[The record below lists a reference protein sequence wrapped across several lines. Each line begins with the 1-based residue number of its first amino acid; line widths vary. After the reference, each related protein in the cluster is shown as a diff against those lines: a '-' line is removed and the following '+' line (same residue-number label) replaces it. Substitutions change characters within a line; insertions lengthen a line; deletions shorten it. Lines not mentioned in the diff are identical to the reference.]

1 MSQESEVSKDETKPK
16 PEKKPISV
24 AELLHRAGVEV
35 GKDIDGE
42 ELRRVK
48 EITSNKRYHNTK
60 LLMEKYRTI
69 LWALECSPCEIAAEL
84 NVPLNALDAVLEQ
97 VDLELA
103 LENKRLESRLRALLK
118 TRVLVDR
125 VHEALMVLK
134 RHPENGKLYYDL
146 IYETYITPEPRTI
159 LSIVDE
165 LDISPRSY
173 YRMKKEALSIM
184 SIRLW
189 VTPNGEMDSWIEML
203 EILERS

>member
-1 MSQESEVSKDETKPK
+1 MSQENEVHKDET
-16 PEKKPISV
+16 ESQSVKKPISI
-24 AELLHRAGVEV
+24 AELLHRAGVQV
-35 GKDIDGE
+35 GKDIGDE
-42 ELRRVK
+42 ELRRIK
-48 EITSNKRYHNTK
+48 EITSHKRYHNTK

-69 LWALECSPCEIAAEL
+69 LWVLECSPCEIAAEL
-84 NVPLNALDAVLEQ
+84 NVPLTALDAVLDQ

-103 LENKRLESRLRALLK
+103 LENKRLEGRLRALLK
-118 TRVLVDR
+118 TRILVDK

-146 IYETYITPEPRTI
+146 IYETYIAPEAKTI

-189 VTPNGEMDSWIEML
+189 TTPSGEMDSWLEML
-203 EILERS
+203 EVLERS